1 MWCWVPGE
9 GSARSEPRVMNA
21 EAAVLSAK
29 AGVLNAE
36 TKVLNTDT
44 RTLPQ
49 RLFFSVLCIP
59 CPAPRAIADRTFTV
73 RFQVKAV
80 NSGGAVVSLSLEARD
95 DLDAN
100 EQARSQGYAVLDVR
114 RAGGL
119 SLAGMLGSSTFRTG
133 NFPLVLFTQ
142 EMLALLRSGIS
153 LVEALETLAEKETRS
168 ATVTILAGVLERLRE
183 GQSFSNALQTFP
195 GVFPDLYIATVRAS
209 ERSGT
214 LPEALGRYVA
224 YQTQLDSVKK
234 HLVSASI
241 YPAILVAVG
250 SVVALFLLG
259 YVVPRFS
266 HIYQDIGG
274 DLPWLTRML
283 MAWGAFVEPRSG
295 LLLGLFAGSV
305 AVLIFWARRPSSR
318 RWISRQITRIPAIGE
333 RVRVYQLTRFYRTVG
348 MLLAGGTPVTQA
360 LMMVSGLLS
369 QGLRPRLEGA
379 VRMIKEGQPISVAL
393 DAQGLTTPVSLRM
406 LRVGERT
413 GMMGDMME
421 RSAAFHEE
429 TLERWVERFTR
440 TFEPLLMAAIGIV
453 IGGIVLLMYFPI
465 FELAGNIQ

>member
-1 MWCWVPGE
+1 M
-9 GSARSEPRVMNA
+9 RYQIK
-21 EAAVLSAK
+21 AAK
-29 AGVLNAE
+29 
-36 TKVLNTDT
+36 
-44 RTLPQ
+44 
-49 RLFFSVLCIP
+49 
-59 CPAPRAIADRTFTV
+59 
-73 RFQVKAV
+73 
-80 NSGGAVVSLSLEARD
+80 SGGAVVSLSLEARD
-95 DLDAN
+95 DRDAN
-100 EQARSQGYAVLDVR
+100 EQAQAQGYVVLGVR
-114 RAGGL
+114 RSGGFSFAG
-119 SLAGMLGSSTFRTG
+119 AFGSSSFRSG
-133 NFPLVLFTQ
+133 SFPLVLFTQ

-168 ATVTILAGVLERLRE
+168 STVMILSGLLERLRE
-183 GQSFSNALQTFP
+183 GQSFSHALQTFP
-195 GVFPDLYIATVRAS
+195 DVFPELYVATVRAS

-241 YPAILVAVG
+241 YPAILMIVG

-283 MAWGAFVEPRSG
+283 MAWGAFVEARGG
-295 LLLGLFAGSV
+295 LLLALLAGGVS
-305 AVLIFWARRPSSR
+305 ALVLWIRRPASR
-318 RWISRQITRIPAIGE
+318 QWISRQIIRIPAIGE

-360 LMMVSGLLS
+360 LMMVSGLLD
-369 QGLRPRLEGA
+369 QALRQRLEGA
-379 VRMIKEGQPISVAL
+379 IRMIKEGQPISVSL
-393 DAQGLTTPVSLRM
+393 DAHGLTTPVSLRM

-429 TLERWVERFTR
+429 ALGRWVERFTR
-440 TFEPLLMAAIGIV
+440 TFEPLLMAVIGVV